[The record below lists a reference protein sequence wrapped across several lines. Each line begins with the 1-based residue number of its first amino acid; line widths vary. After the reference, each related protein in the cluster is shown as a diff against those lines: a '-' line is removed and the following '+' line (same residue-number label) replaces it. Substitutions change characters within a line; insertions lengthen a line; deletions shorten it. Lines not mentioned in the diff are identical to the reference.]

1 MGRLDLLYTHNMFV
15 HFKINFLHFIH
26 SYSLIINFSFLMFLR
41 FLIKVFYLYHFYTL
55 ALLSS
60 SIPLFTSSQIPLFK
74 LLLLHIYVYV
84 NYTHPIKTPYWF
96 PSVLLLRRCVFRMT
110 TWDRVTYQGSSL
122 SALSSHRWTVAF
134 YLGFG
139 TL

>member
-15 HFKINFLHFIH
+15 HFKINFLNFIH

-41 FLIKVFYLYHFYTL
+41 FLTKVFYLYHFYPL

-60 SIPLFTSSQIPLFK
+60 SIPLFTSSQIHLFK

-84 NYTHPIKTPYWF
+84 NYTPPHKNT
-96 PSVLLLRRCVFRMT
+96 LLVPFI
-110 TWDRVTYQGSSL
+110 VTATQMC
-122 SALSSHRWTVAF
+122 
-134 YLGFG
+134 LG
-139 TL
+139 